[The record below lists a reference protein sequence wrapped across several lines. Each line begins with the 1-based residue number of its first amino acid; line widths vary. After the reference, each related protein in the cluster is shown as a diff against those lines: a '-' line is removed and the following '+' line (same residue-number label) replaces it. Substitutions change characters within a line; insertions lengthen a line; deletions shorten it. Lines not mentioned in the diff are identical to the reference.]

1 VEDNR
6 ERHRVM
12 DQQSRPRAAR
22 IAVLG
27 VAVTAIAALAACSGG
42 NRLDDSD
49 RLNQGS
55 AQRNQMSSL
64 GAFQQPKEE
73 GGLFGPGG
81 LFGSRTPQNAG
92 PNVAVNA
99 YLWRAALDTLR
110 FLPLSNAD
118 PFGGTI
124 LYDWYTP
131 AESPTE
137 RIKVTVLILDRDLR
151 ADGIRVGVQ
160 RQQQA
165 GARGW
170 VDVPTDPRTAQDL
183 ENAILTTARQL
194 RIAQTGR

>member
-1 VEDNR
+1 MHLEQGR
-6 ERHRVM
+6 IMSEWGRL
-12 DQQSRPRAAR
+12 RAPIGAT
-22 IAVLG
+22 VVG
-27 VAVTAIAALAACSGG
+27 AIALALGACAGG
-42 NRLDDSD
+42 NKIDDSD
-49 RLNQGS
+49 RMNRSS
-55 AQRNQMSSL
+55 AERNQMSHI
-64 GAFQQPKEE
+64 GGRNQPTDE
-73 GGLFGPGG
+73 GGIFGPGG
-81 LFGSRTPQNAG
+81 LFGSKAPQSEG
-92 PNVAVNA
+92 TGLAVNA
-99 YLWRAALDTLR
+99 YLWRASLDTLR
-110 FLPLSNAD
+110 FLPLANAD

-151 ADGIRVGVQ
+151 ADGLRVGVQ

-170 VDVPTDPRTAQDL
+170 VDVPTDPKTAMDL